1 MKLSAYRIGIKLDKD
16 NLGVEQNNYLT
27 TIVNVYIVYD
37 LDDWLKIRHITF
49 TLKKLVW
56 SD

>member
-16 NLGVEQNNYLT
+16 NLAVEQNNYLT

>member
-16 NLGVEQNNYLT
+16 NFAVEQNNYLT
-27 TIVNVYIVYD
+27 TIVNVYVVYD
-37 LDDWLKIRHITF
+37 LGDWLKIRHITF